1 MAFNHFLLFTQSYYA
16 KSTQGLPKYFGC
28 NDDLALMWPTIG
40 MLLNKILE
48 LHP

>member
-1 MAFNHFLLFTQSYYA
+1 MAV
-16 KSTQGLPKYFGC
+16 KYFGC

-48 LHP
+48 LHPSQQNIRITSLTLYHLLLQA